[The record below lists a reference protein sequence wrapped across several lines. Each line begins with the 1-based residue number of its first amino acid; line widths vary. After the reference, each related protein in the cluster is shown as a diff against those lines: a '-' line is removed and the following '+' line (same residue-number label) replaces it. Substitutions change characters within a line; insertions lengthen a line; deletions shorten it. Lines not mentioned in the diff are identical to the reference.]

1 MARHARGAAWGT
13 VDSWQWCA
21 VVGDAGEISSL
32 SNLPSAISA
41 VDKKRQVGRGAG
53 SAGAAFARPRKAET
67 GRGVCR
73 RNLRER
79 QKGGF
84 AVGPTRR
91 GKGTKIVA
99 IASGDGLPLAVS
111 VESASP
117 AECQLVEAV
126 LAGCFL
132 DELPERLIG
141 DKAYDS
147 DALDEQMKQYGVEM
161 ISPHR
166 SNRKHR
172 SQDGRPLRRYRRRW
186 KVERL
191 FAWMHNYRRLVTRW
205 EYHIENFLGFVQLA
219 CLMMLLRHL

>member
-1 MARHARGAAWGT
+1 
-13 VDSWQWCA
+13 
-21 VVGDAGEISSL
+21 
-32 SNLPSAISA
+32 LPSAISTFQQWVRNGKLVEVLGLLA
-41 VDKKRQVGRGAG
+41 RHLHERGKLKLDEAFVDATFAIAKKGA
-53 SAGAAFARPRKAET
+53 
-67 GRGVCR
+67 
-73 RNLRER
+73 
-79 QKGGF
+79 F

-91 GKGTKIVA
+91 GKGTKIVG

-141 DKAYDS
+141 DKACDS
-147 DALDEQMKQYGVEM
+147 DALDQQKEQYGLEM

-166 SNRKHR
+166 SNCKHR
-172 SQDGRPLRRYRRRW
+172 TQDGRHLRRYRRRW

-191 FAWMHNYRRLVTRW
+191 FAWMHNYRYSMEIPHRKLPRLRPTR
-205 EYHIENFLGFVQLA
+205 LLA
-219 CLMMLLRHL
+219 